1 MDPLELV
8 KALAAELDSLDRSR
22 PVTVAI
28 DGPDGSGRS
37 TLADRLAA
45 ACRSRGRAVVR
56 IDEEDFLQ
64 PHRIRD
70 RRGSEDAEGCF
81 QDTFDY
87 AALRQL
93 VLEPLTDGDRGV
105 IRRIRDPSTDEPVY
119 VPAEQ
124 VPEDAV
130 VIVDGPFL
138 LRKALRGYW
147 SLGVLLE
154 AAAVGPV
161 GAGQDDGAGA
171 HRATRRARGFALY
184 LDRDDPGAVADIIID
199 TTDAQRP
206 VPIRWP

>member
-1 MDPLELV
+1 MDPFELV
-8 KALAAELDSLDRSR
+8 KALAAELDPMDRGR

-45 ACRSRGRAVVR
+45 ACRSQGRPVVR
-56 IDEEDFLQ
+56 IAEQDFLQ

-70 RRGSEDAEGCF
+70 RRGSEDAEGF
-81 QDTFDY
+81 FEDTFDY
-87 AALRQL
+87 AALRHL
-93 VLEPLTDGDRGV
+93 VLAPLTDGDRSV
-105 IRRIRDPSTDEPVY
+105 VRRIRDPSTDDPVY

-124 VPEDAV
+124 VPENAV

-154 AAAVGPV
+154 TAPFGPE
-161 GAGQDDGAGA
+161 GTGQDDGATA
-171 HRATRRARGFALY
+171 DRSTRRARGFALY
-184 LDRDDPGAVADIIID
+184 LDRDDPGEAADIVID

>member
-8 KALAAELDSLDRSR
+8 KALAAELDPLGRAQ

-37 TLADRLAA
+37 SLADRLAA
-45 ACRSRGRAVVR
+45 ACRDRGRPVVR
-56 IDEEDFLQ
+56 IAEQDFLQ

-70 RRGSEDAEGCF
+70 RRGSENAEGF
-81 QDTFDY
+81 FEDTFDY
-87 AALRQL
+87 AALRHL
-93 VLEPLTDGDRGV
+93 VLEPLTDGDRAV
-105 IRRIRDPSTDEPVY
+105 VRRIRDPSTDDPVHVPTEP
-119 VPAEQ
+119 

-154 AAAVGPV
+154 TAAFDP
-161 GAGQDDGAGA
+161 AGTGRDD
-171 HRATRRARGFALY
+171 RATADRSRRARAFALY
-184 LDRDDPGAVADIIID
+184 LDRDQPGGAADIIID